1 MTLDQVIIKEREDK
15 IMSLNLDPDE
25 ISIKFPAH
33 RLPPIER
40 INEAIEYFKNELEF
54 TNKQFQSFPYLLNY
68 SIEDNIKPTVEYYR
82 NELGFESKQFQSL
95 PHLLGCSIE
104 DNIKPKVEYYRNE
117 LGFENKQFQSLPS
130 LLSYSLEKR
139 IKPRTEFL
147 RIKKRNIPTKSLI
160 YGNELFCKKLAKCPL
175 EEYESFKEDYL
186 KK

>member
-15 IMSLNLDPDE
+15 IRSLNLDPDE

-40 INEAIEYFKNELEF
+40 INEAIEYFKNEPEF

-68 SIEDNIKPTVEYYR
+68 SIEDNIKPT
-82 NELGFESKQFQSL
+82 
-95 PHLLGCSIE
+95 
-104 DNIKPKVEYYRNE
+104 VEYYRNE

-175 EEYESFKEDYL
+175 EEYESFKGDYL